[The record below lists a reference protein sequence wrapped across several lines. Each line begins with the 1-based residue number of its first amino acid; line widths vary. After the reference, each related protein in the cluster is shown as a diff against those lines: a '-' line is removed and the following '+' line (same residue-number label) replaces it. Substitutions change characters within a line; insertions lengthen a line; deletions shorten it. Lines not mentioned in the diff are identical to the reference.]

1 MALHSASIVLALT
14 VNLLSSALDNKLS
27 INLKP
32 LKINALILFYY
43 LLLNEYI
50 FPDPKSLEFLSH
62 PAR

>member
-14 VNLLSSALDNKLS
+14 VNLLSSALDNKLN

-50 FPDPKSLEFLSH
+50 FPDPKSLELL
-62 PAR
+62 PYLA